1 MRAAPWLVAALVT
14 LGGALYAGRTIDH
27 QWVPHDEGAL
37 AQSAERTAHGQL
49 PHRDFDELYTGG
61 LTQVNALA
69 FRVLGV
75 RLTVLRVVLMIA
87 LVLWL
92 PAVYYVASRFT
103 GSFGAAVVTILAL
116 VWSVPNYPAAMPSW
130 YNLFFAVFALAAWCR
145 FLETETEPAHRGWL
159 LACGLAIGFSICTKI
174 IGLYLGG
181 AMALAIA
188 FHEQTR
194 SARDP
199 VPGPG
204 ARAFSLLLMFSAA
217 LLVPAVL
224 GLITALDAPELI
236 HFVLPAALVSLVL
249 IVRERR
255 SARGAAV
262 VRLRRL
268 LALAVPVAVGAAIP
282 IALFLVPY
290 VAHGA
295 MHDLL
300 LGVFVR
306 PTRRLARAAFDLPTL
321 AESWPSL
328 VLAVALALPLVLS
341 RRAQWV
347 ASAIVAVPF
356 GLYLATWIRHPSLY
370 LLPWDAARA
379 TVPLVV
385 LCGAALLIVMDRD
398 GRLDPRRADQL
409 YALLA
414 AAALCSL
421 VQFPF
426 SAAIYFCYVAP
437 LAVLAILAVLTAGE
451 ARPGPLP
458 LTIALCFALFAI
470 VTMNGQSLHT
480 LGARSAPRLAVVP
493 LGLPRGDLSVPV
505 SDAEM
510 YRRVVA
516 LIDAHAA
523 GSRFAYAAPDAP
535 EVTFLAGLGN
545 PTPTLFDV
553 FDDSAGS
560 PTAVLAALRRHN
572 VRAIAINT
580 EPQFS
585 TAIRGALDSALRA
598 SYPDSEEVDRFTVRW
613 RP

>member
-75 RLTVLRVVLMIA
+75 RLTVLRVVLMVA

-103 GSFGAAVVTILAL
+103 GPLGAVVVTILAL

-145 FLETETEPAHRGWL
+145 FVETERRGWL
-159 LACGLAIGFSICTKI
+159 VACGLAIGFSICTKI
-174 IGLYLGG
+174 IGLYLAG
-181 AMALAIA
+181 AIALAMA
-188 FHEQTR
+188 FHEQTV

-204 ARAFSLLLMFSAA
+204 ARAYSVLLTFSAA
-217 LLVPAVL
+217 LLVPAVFEL
-224 GLITALDAPELI
+224 VSTSIDAPTLV

-249 IVRERR
+249 IIRERR
-255 SARGAAV
+255 RSRGAALA
-262 VRLRRL
+262 RLRRL
-268 LALAVPVAVGAAIP
+268 LELAGPVALGAAIP

-295 MHDLL
+295 MHDLVV
-300 LGVFVR
+300 GVLVR
-306 PTRRLARAAFDLPTL
+306 PTRRLARAALDLPTL
-321 AESWPSL
+321 PESWPGLVLAGLLALSL
-328 VLAVALALPLVLS
+328 VLGRP
-341 RRAQWV
+341 AQWV
-347 ASAIVAVPF
+347 ASAIVAIPF
-356 GLYLATWIRHPSLY
+356 SLYLATWIGNPSIY
-370 LLPWDAARA
+370 PLPWNAARIS
-379 TVPLVV
+379 VPLVI
-385 LCGAALLIVMDRD
+385 LCGTAVLIVVDRD
-398 GRLDPRRADQL
+398 GRLDPRTTDRL

-414 AAALCSL
+414 TAALCSL

-437 LAVLAILAVLTAGE
+437 LAILAILAVLSASR

-458 LTIALCFALFAI
+458 LTVAACFALFAI

-480 LGARSAPRLAVVP
+480 LGARSAARVTVTP
-493 LGLPRGDLSVPV
+493 LGLPRGDLDVPIA
-505 SDAEM
+505 DAEM

-516 LIDAHAA
+516 LIAEHGA

-545 PTPTLFDV
+545 PTRTLFDV
-553 FDDSAGS
+553 FDDSASS
-560 PTAVLAALRRHN
+560 PTAVMTTLRRHD

-580 EPQFS
+580 DPQFS
-585 TAIRGALDSALRA
+585 TPLHGALDSALRA
-598 SYPDSEEVDRFTVRW
+598 LYPDSEEVDRFTVRW
-613 RP
+613 RS

>member
-75 RLTVLRVVLMIA
+75 RLTVLRVVLMVA

-103 GSFGAAVVTILAL
+103 GPLGATAVTILAL

-145 FLETETEPAHRGWL
+145 FVETERRGWL
-159 LACGLAIGFSICTKI
+159 VACGLAIGFSICTKI
-174 IGLYLGG
+174 IGLYLAG

-188 FHEQTR
+188 FREQTL

-204 ARAFSLLLMFSAA
+204 ARAFSGLFMLAAA
-217 LLVPAVL
+217 LLVPAVF
-224 GLITALDAPELI
+224 GLVSSSIDGPDLV

-255 SARGAAV
+255 RPRGAALARV
-262 VRLRRL
+262 RRL
-268 LALAVPVAVGAAIP
+268 LDLAGPVALGAAIP

-306 PTRRLARAAFDLPTL
+306 PTRRLARAALDLPTL
-321 AESWPSL
+321 AESWPALVLAAALALSL
-328 VLAVALALPLVLS
+328 VLA

-370 LLPWDAARA
+370 LLPWNAARG

-385 LCGAALLIVMDRD
+385 LCGAVLLIVMDRD
-398 GRLDPRRADQL
+398 GRLEPRTSDQL

-437 LAVLAILAVLTAGE
+437 VAVLAILAVLFAGG

-458 LTIALCFALFAI
+458 LTIAACFAMFAI

-480 LGARSAPRLAVVP
+480 LGARSAPRMAVVP
-493 LGLPRGDLSVPV
+493 LGLTRGDLSVPA

-516 LIDAHAA
+516 LIDQHAA

-560 PTAVLAALRRHN
+560 PSAVLAALRGHD
-572 VRAIAINT
+572 VRAIAVNT
-580 EPQFS
+580 DPQFS
-585 TAIRGALDSALRA
+585 TQIHGALDSALRA
-598 SYPDSEEVDRFTVRW
+598 WYPDSEEVDRFTVRW